1 MHVHSPNLL
10 QGPISRRRIWW
21 NISDD
26 DIMEA
31 MSKLP
36 PCQDVPIQKNVGKKP
51 RSDDAPIRKGLVERV
66 RREIAAGTYDTPEKW
81 EAALDR
87 LSKRLEERGS
97 KMED

>member
-10 QGPISRRRIWW
+10 QGPISRRRLWW

-87 LSKRLEERGS
+87 LSRKLLEQ
-97 KMED
+97 

>member
-10 QGPISRRRIWW
+10 QGPISRRRLWW

-36 PCQDVPIQKNVGKKP
+36 PCQDVPTEKNVGKKP
-51 RSDDAPIRKGLVERV
+51 RSANAPIRKGLVERV

-87 LSKRLEERGS
+87 LSKRLEERGLR
-97 KMED
+97 MED